1 MLFGSL
7 SAKAQTWE
15 VGITGGALCYMGD
28 LNQNNFHQFNH
39 PAVGF
44 SVKRNLDSYWALKL
58 ALFTGKISADESKSP
73 YQQER
78 NRNLSFFSP
87 LTEGSL
93 QVEFNFFDYGFD
105 FMQKRFT
112 PYLYSGIALTGF
124 NPKTTYKGST
134 YELKYYRTEGQVNQY
149 STITYSF
156 PIGAG
161 VKFNFG
167 HYFNISAE
175 FGARNVSTDYLDDV
189 SGYYPDPSLLQD
201 NSPEKTALRLAL
213 SDRSINKIGVPG
225 TQRGDFRKKD
235 SYLFVGI
242 TLSYTFV
249 SQKCPF

>member
-1 MLFGSL
+1 MLLSSQ

-15 VGITGGALCYMGD
+15 VGVTAGSLCYMGD
-28 LNQNNFHQFNH
+28 LNQNNFRQFHH
-39 PAVGF
+39 PAFGF

-58 ALFTGKISADESKSP
+58 ALFSGKISADESKSP

-78 NRNLSFFSP
+78 ERNLSFFSP

-105 FMQKRFT
+105 FLQKRFT

-124 NPKTTYKGST
+124 NPQTNYKGAT
-134 YELKYYRTEGQVNQY
+134 YELKYYRTEGQANQY
-149 STITYSF
+149 NTITYSI
-156 PIGAG
+156 PVGAG

-167 HYFNISAE
+167 KYFNLSAE
-175 FGARNVSTDYLDDV
+175 LGTRNVSTDYLDDV
-189 SGYYPDPSLLQD
+189 SGYYPDPALLQD

-213 SDRSINKIGVPG
+213 SDRSINKSGVAG